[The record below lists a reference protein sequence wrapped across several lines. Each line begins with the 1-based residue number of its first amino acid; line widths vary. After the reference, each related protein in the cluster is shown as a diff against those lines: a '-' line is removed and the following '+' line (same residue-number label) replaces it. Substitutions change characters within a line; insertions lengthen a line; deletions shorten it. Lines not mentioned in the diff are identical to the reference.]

1 MSAFSETMQN
11 DVFPCNQPITLTGP
25 AGALEALTICPT
37 QGEAVATAVILHPHS
52 LHGGTMHNKVAHM
65 LARAFAQI
73 GVASVRF
80 NFRGVGASAGEFAHG
95 QGETEDALAVIAWV
109 REQLPGTPVWLAG
122 FSFGAYVA
130 LRTAASAQVSGLIT
144 VAPAV
149 HLYDFAALTL
159 PHCPWLLIQGEAD
172 EIVPVEAVR
181 DWLSGIAPQPQTLFL
196 PDVGHFFHGHLAEL
210 QSALRDFVPPHLP

>member
-1 MSAFSETMQN
+1 MHN
-11 DVFPCNQPITLTGP
+11 DVFPCNQAITLTGP
-25 AGALEALTICPT
+25 AGALEALTICAT

-52 LHGGTMHNKVAHM
+52 LHGGTMHNKVVHM

-109 REQLPGTPVWLAG
+109 RDQRPDTPVWLAG

-130 LRTAASAQVSGLIT
+130 LRTAASAQVSGLVT

-149 HLYDFAALTL
+149 HLYDVPVLA
-159 PHCPWLLIQGEAD
+159 PPDCPWLLIQGEAD
-172 EIVPVEAVR
+172 EVVPVESVR
-181 DWLSGIAPQPQTLFL
+181 QWLAGLEVAPAARFL
-196 PDVGHFFHGHLAEL
+196 PGVGHYFHQRLAEL
-210 QSALRDFVPPHLP
+210 QAVVRDFVAPRLAG

>member
-1 MSAFSETMQN
+1 MGNGT
-11 DVFPCNQPITLTGP
+11 FPCNQSLTLTGP

-52 LHGGTMHNKVAHM
+52 LHGGTMHNKVVHM

-95 QGETEDALAVIAWV
+95 RAKPRCAGGDFMV
-109 REQLPGTPVWLAG
+109 RISCRTPVWLAG

-130 LRTAASAQVSGLIT
+130 LRTAAAAQVSGLIT

-149 HLYDFAALTL
+149 HLYDFSALTL